1 LLEILASHAATAISN
16 LESQEKFRRLFTD
29 NPEACVYVNSDF
41 HVLDV
46 NPRFTE
52 LFGYSAEEVRGKHI
66 DDVVVPKGKIG
77 EAERLNRKALEGSF
91 YHETVRKRKDGSL
104 VPVSISI
111 APIRFEGKLL
121 GTVGLYRDIT
131 ERKRYEKSLSALN
144 FYGRSLNMAKSM
156 KEVYRLTLDAMQKV
170 LGFEYA
176 DLMMIN
182 RNMLCIVAHRG
193 YPRFLSLKLPL
204 DGSKRGITIKAV
216 KTGSSILVPDV
227 RKDKDFVGVQLG
239 VLSELAVPIKI
250 GSRILGVLNVESK
263 RLAAFSEKDQE
274 LLEILASHA
283 ATAISNLEYA
293 QNLEKS
299 ARQIRASQERFEKL
313 FMNNPEA
320 AVYMDS
326 SFHILDIN
334 PRFAELFGYSSK
346 EIRGKHINDVIV
358 PKDIIEEGRMLD
370 KKAEKGYVYY
380 DSVRKRKDGSLV
392 PVSISAAP
400 ITIEGK
406 LMGVVGLYKDIS
418 HLKKVEKELRDTL
431 EKLRVVGRL
440 TRHDVRNKL
449 SVVTGNAYLVKKKLT
464 GDDETLKYLEEI
476 ENAVRQTE
484 RIFDFARTYELLG
497 VEELVYM
504 NVEKTVQEAASLFSD
519 LKGANVV
526 NDCSGLT
533 VLADSLLRQIFYNL
547 IDNSLKYGERVK
559 KIRVYY
565 ERLGK
570 KQLKLIYE
578 DDGVG
583 IPKNEKEMIFK
594 EGYGKGTGYGLYLIR
609 KICEVYGWTIK
620 ETGKHGK
627 EAQFTMTLPK
637 INKSGKINWKLH

>member
-1 LLEILASHAATAISN
+1 MDI
-16 LESQEKFRRLFTD
+16 
-29 NPEACVYVNSDF
+29 PEACVYVDPEF
-41 HVLDV
+41 HILDV

-52 LFGYSAEEVRGKHI
+52 LFGYSLDDVKGKHI
-66 DDVVVPKGKIG
+66 NDVVVPKDKMD
-77 EAERLNRKALEGSF
+77 EAKNLDRKALEGPF
-91 YHETVRKRKDGSL
+91 YYETVRMRKDGTL
-104 VPVSISI
+104 IPVSISV

-131 ERKRYEKSLSALN
+131 ERKRYEESLSALN
-144 FYGRSLNMAKSM
+144 FYGRSLNTAKSM
-156 KEVYRLTLDAMQKV
+156 DEVYRLTLDAMEKV

-176 DLMMIN
+176 DVMMIN
-182 RNMLCIVAHRG
+182 GNALRIVAYRG
-193 YPRFLSLKLPL
+193 YSQPISLELPL
-204 DGSKRGITIKAV
+204 DGSKKGITVRVV

-227 RKDKDFVGVQLG
+227 RNDKDFVGVQLG
-239 VLSELAVPIKI
+239 VLSELAVPIKV
-250 GSRILGVLNVESK
+250 GNRVLGVLNVESK
-263 RLAAFSEKDQE
+263 KLAAFNEKDQE

-283 ATAISNLEYA
+283 ATAISNLEHAQSLERYA
-293 QNLEKS
+293 REIK
-299 ARQIRASQERFEKL
+299 ASQEKFEKL

-326 SFHILDIN
+326 NFHILDVN
-334 PRFAELFGYSSK
+334 PRFTELFGFSLD
-346 EIRGKHINDVIV
+346 EIKGKHINDVIV
-358 PKDIIEEGRMLD
+358 PSDLIEEGRMLD
-370 KKAEKGYVYY
+370 KKAEKGYIYY

-406 LMGVVGLYKDIS
+406 LVGVVGLYKDIS

-449 SVVTGNAYLVKKKLT
+449 SVVTGNAYLIKKKLA
-464 GDDETLKYLEEI
+464 GESEILKYLSEM
-476 ENAVRQTE
+476 ENAVRQIE

-504 NVEKTVQEAASLFSD
+504 NVEQTVQEAVSLFSD
-519 LKGANVV
+519 LKGADVINE
-526 NDCSGLT
+526 CRGLT

-547 IDNSLKYGERVK
+547 IDNSLKYGEKVK
-559 KIRVYY
+559 KIRIYY
-565 ERLGK
+565 ERIDDKHLR
-570 KQLKLIYE
+570 LVYE

-583 IPKNEKEMIFK
+583 IPKKEKKMLFK

-609 KICEVYGWTIK
+609 KICDVYGWTIQ
-620 ETGKHGK
+620 ETGKRGK
-627 EAQFTMTLPK
+627 GAQFTITIPK
-637 INKSGKINWKLH
+637 VNQSGKVNWKLG